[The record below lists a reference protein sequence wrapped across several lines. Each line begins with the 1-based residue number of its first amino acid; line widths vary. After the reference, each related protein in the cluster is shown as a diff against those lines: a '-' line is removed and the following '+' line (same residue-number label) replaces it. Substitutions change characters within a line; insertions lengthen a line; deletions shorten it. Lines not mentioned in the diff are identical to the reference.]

1 MAGAIDLAAVF
12 DRAVGER
19 LLMAERLVLSFPQ
32 LFKGLLLEVDLA
44 FKTSSKFFVA
54 VARLS
59 PKGYG
64 PEARAR
70 LQFWTARAGG
80 LASPLSAMSTRE
92 RAVFEAQIET
102 CDLRTRGVAPQVLF
116 DALARIVTEAGA
128 PADRKL
134 LSYPRPTLAM
144 DVGGPGWEG
153 ISWAAGTHELFI
165 PGAIGPPVGDD
176 LVLALRLPKADRPVE
191 AKARVA
197 AVRGPDE
204 AGPGAP
210 AGFTLAVQSPPPQVS
225 AALEKHALRP
235 DDPSAERTR
244 AAPRYPVKAPV
255 KVSAAPPQPAATRL
269 VAPKAAAPP
278 PLSARQ
284 AAQVAAARKPGPPPV
299 LERKAAAP
307 PAREAPPAATPA
319 PSPGVEQP
327 AQPATARIEYANE
340 QELASDYVENLSQGG
355 AFVRT
360 HSPSP
365 VGTRLALEMRLPG
378 GIELAAPATVVFLH
392 PYGMGVKF
400 DLDAGG
406 QAKLAS
412 AIARIS
418 ARPRRALVVDDDGLV
433 RRMMSDAL
441 QARGFEVLTA
451 QDGEEGLRTLSEEL
465 LALDLLITDVLMP
478 GMDGEA
484 FVRTIR
490 QAGGE
495 ADLAIVVVTGKLD
508 RGLEQRLGAA
518 GADAVLD
525 KSLGPDL
532 LAQAADAALERKRME
547 SEG

>member
-1 MAGAIDLAAVF
+1 M
-12 DRAVGER
+12 
-19 LLMAERLVLSFPQ
+19 
-32 LFKGLLLEVDLA
+32 
-44 FKTSSKFFVA
+44 A
-54 VARLS
+54 VARLGS
-59 PKGYG
+59 KGG

-80 LASPLSAMSTRE
+80 LASALTAMSTRE
-92 RAVFEAQIET
+92 RSVFEANLEA
-102 CDLRTRGVAPQVLF
+102 CDLKTRGVAPQVLF
-116 DALARIVTEAGA
+116 DALSRIVTEAGA

-134 LSYPRPTLAM
+134 VTYPRPTLAM

-153 ISWAAGTHELFI
+153 ISWAAGTRELFI
-165 PGAIGPPVGDD
+165 PGAIAPPVGDD
-176 LVLALRLPKADRPVE
+176 FVLALRLPKADRPVE
-191 AKARVA
+191 AKAKVA

-225 AALEKHALRP
+225 EALEKHALRT
-235 DDPSAERTR
+235 DDASADRMR

-255 KVSAAPPQPAATRL
+255 KVSASAPPPTAAQA
-269 VAPKAAAPP
+269 APKAAAPP
-278 PLSARQ
+278 PLAARP
-284 AAQVAAARKPGPPPV
+284 AAPPSAARKPGPPP
-299 LERKAAAP
+299 LQGKKAAGPPAQAAAP
-307 PAREAPPAATPA
+307 AAASPPPAAA
-319 PSPGVEQP
+319 AKPS
-327 AQPATARIEYANE
+327 APATARIEYANE

-365 VGTRLALEMRLPG
+365 VGTRLSLEMRLPG

-400 DLDAGG
+400 DLDADG

-451 QDGEEGLRTLSEEL
+451 QDGEEGLRTVSEEL

-495 ADLAIVVVTGKLD
+495 ADLAIVVVTGKLEA
-508 RGLEQRLGAA
+508 GLEQRLTAA

-525 KSLGPDL
+525 KVLGPEL
-532 LAQAADAALERKRME
+532 VAQAADAALERKRME
-547 SEG
+547 SEA

>member
-32 LFKGLLLEVDLA
+32 LFKGLLLEIDLA
-44 FKTSSKFFVA
+44 YKTSSRFFVA

-92 RAVFEAQIET
+92 RAVFEAQLET
-102 CDLRTRGVAPQVLF
+102 CDLRAKGVAPQVLF

-153 ISWAAGTHELFI
+153 ISWAAGTRELFI
-165 PGAIGPPVGDD
+165 PGAIAPPVGDD
-176 LVLALRLPKADRPVE
+176 FVLALRLPKAERPVE

-225 AALEKHALRP
+225 AALEKHALRA
-235 DDPSAERTR
+235 DDPSVERMR

-255 KVSAAPPQPAATRL
+255 KVSAAAPQAA
-269 VAPKAAAPP
+269 APKAAAPP

-284 AAQVAAARKPGPPPV
+284 AAQAAAARKPGPPPIPA
-299 LERKAAAP
+299 RKAAAP
-307 PAREAPPAATPA
+307 PAREAAPAATPA
-319 PSPGVEQP
+319 PSPAVEQP
-327 AQPATARIEYANE
+327 ASPATARIEYAND

-360 HSPSP
+360 SSPSP

-451 QDGEEGLRTLSEEL
+451 NDGEEGLRTLLDEL

-495 ADLAIVVVTGKLD
+495 ADLAIVVVTGNLEK
-508 RGLEQRLGAA
+508 GLEQRLGAA
-518 GADAVLD
+518 GADAILD
-525 KSLGPDL
+525 KSLGPEL